1 MRASELPW
9 FASPCPAGESRNG
22 PMEMSVAMKKTVI
35 LFALLLAVPAFTV
48 AQSQTRER
56 RSNDSEPLPT
66 GSTAVRNRV
75 VGSTRAANHVEGSKA
90 VTGSKDKPGSS
101 SQADPKSTTPVNQIS
116 SEPKWG
122 NTAVIIRSAPNERI
136 APLENPTTDQQRV
149 ADQDNKA
156 VKKLVQ
162 QTALVTE
169 ASAASPVARGASSP
183 KPLATRGPAQTV
195 VYRVGIGDV
204 LDIRLANLAT
214 RESTLF
220 TVLKNG
226 SLEYPLL
233 SGPLSVSGMTT
244 DEIAKLLSNEI
255 KVIKTARVSVAVRDY
270 ASHTVVVT
278 GLVDSPGRKTMR
290 REAMP
295 LFAVLAEALP
305 RPEATL
311 ATIARD
317 GNNQTVSLSDDQA
330 MSTLVLPGDVIRIS
344 GGNSAPTRFVYVG
357 GDVISRGEKEF
368 REGMTLTQAILSAGG
383 VARGSKTSV
392 KVARRNSNGFLMSN
406 EYNLQS
412 IQEGKSQDPL
422 LEAGDRI
429 EVTLAM

>member
-1 MRASELPW
+1 
-9 FASPCPAGESRNG
+9 
-22 PMEMSVAMKKTVI
+22 MKRTVL
-35 LFALLLAVPAFTV
+35 LFVLLLAVPAFTV

-56 RSNDSEPLPT
+56 KSNDSEPLGT
-66 GSTAVRNRV
+66 GATAVRNRV
-75 VGSTRAANHVEGSKA
+75 VGSTRAANHVEESKA
-90 VTGSKDKPGSS
+90 VTESKDKSRSS
-101 SQADPKSTTPVNQIS
+101 SEADPKSTTQVNQIG
-116 SEPKWG
+116 PKPTWG

-136 APLENPTTDQQRV
+136 APMENPLTDKQRV
-149 ADQDNKA
+149 ADQDNKS

-162 QTALVTE
+162 QTALLTE
-169 ASAASPVARGASSP
+169 APATSRVAGGASSP
-183 KPLATRGPAQTV
+183 SRGPAQTGL
-195 VYRVGIGDV
+195 YRVGIGDV
-204 LDIRLANLAT
+204 LDIRLANLPT

-233 SGPLSVSGMTT
+233 GGPLSVSGMTT

-255 KVIKTARVSVAVRDY
+255 KVIKTARVSVGVRDY
-270 ASHTVVVT
+270 ASHPIVIT
-278 GLVDSPGRKTMR
+278 GLVDSPGRKMMR
-290 REAMP
+290 REAIP

-311 ATIARD
+311 ATIVRN
-317 GNNQTVSLSDDQA
+317 GNNQTVPLTDEQA
-330 MSTLVLPGDVIRIS
+330 MSTLVLPGDVIKIS
-344 GGNSAPTRFVYVG
+344 GGSSTPTRFVYVG
-357 GDVISRGEKEF
+357 GDVVSRGEREF

-383 VARGSKTSV
+383 LARGSKTSV

-429 EVTLAM
+429 EVTRGM